1 MISHFITAGCGQYVI
16 RRQIK
21 LSETQNLVP
30 KLLGQDC
37 KKCYGLE
44 C

>member
-1 MISHFITAGCGQYVI
+1 VIS
-16 RRQIK
+16 RQIK
-21 LSETQNLVP
+21 LSETQGLVL

-37 KKCYGLE
+37 KKYYGLE